1 MIACF
6 CSTKF
11 FPIVTAISIIS
22 LRGLSLSK
30 FHMQMAWQSSG
41 SSNQE
46 LIENLFKNGLITDER
61 IKNAMLKVD
70 RADFTNK
77 ITDAYDDSPKSSK
90 QKLFSCHIDFII
102 YYSFVLVGYAVS
114 RMLVDS
120 KKYLCFIRHFR

>member
-6 CSTKF
+6 CSTKL

-30 FHMQMAWQSSG
+30 FHTQMAWQSSG

-70 RADFTNK
+70 RGDFTNK
-77 ITDAYDDSPKSSK
+77 IADAYDDSPKSSK
-90 QKLFSCHIDFII
+90 QKLLNCHIDFII
-102 YYSFVLVGYAVS
+102 CYSFVLVGYAVS
-114 RMLVDS
+114 RMLIDLT
-120 KKYLCFIRHFR
+120 KYFCFIRNFR